1 MNPTKI
7 RCVADLSATK
17 PLHVS
22 GNLGII
28 GPMADMPSSTPKQ
41 PAWAKLLQEQRQ
53 SRGYSARKAAMLA
66 GLSDSF
72 WGMAERGYKPVRGK
86 APRPMLPSR
95 RTLIQMTEALRLS
108 PASTNAILTAA
119 GYKPVPVSGE
129 QPDPRADVDL
139 RGLTTGDI
147 VLLNAISGQL
157 RDARRSG
164 AQYSKR
170 GESSLHPRTAS
181 LGETVE

>member
-1 MNPTKI
+1 MNPIKT
-7 RCVADLSATK
+7 RCVADLSATNH
-17 PLHVS
+17 LRVS
-22 GNLGII
+22 GPLGII
-28 GPMADMPSSTPKQ
+28 GPMTDMPPRRQ
-41 PAWAKLLQEQRQ
+41 RPPAWAKLLQEQRQ

-157 RDARRSG
+157 RDARHSG